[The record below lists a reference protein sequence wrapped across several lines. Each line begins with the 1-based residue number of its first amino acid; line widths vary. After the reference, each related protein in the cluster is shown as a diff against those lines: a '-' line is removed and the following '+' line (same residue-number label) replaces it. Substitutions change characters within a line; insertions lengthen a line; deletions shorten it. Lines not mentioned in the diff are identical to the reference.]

1 MQAKRNKNTCCKSGA
16 NLQSVMSGFSV
27 IELVIVVVII
37 GILSAISLPYIVNYK
52 RSYKSEDQAL
62 LIMDLMREASQLALT
77 RRRIIRFEIDR
88 TANRV
93 LIIDGNGPG
102 FADDSEIKSVPI
114 EPASE
119 LRMDQ
124 NPTGVTRPNPPNY
137 NNAVWVND
145 TIGHLR
151 NGTPVSGS
159 SVWQIAFLRDGT
171 AVNPNNNLPVSA
183 TLFLWSPLTAGNPA
197 ARNIREVRAITLFG
211 GSGAVR
217 YWRHDGM
224 TFLPY

>member
-1 MQAKRNKNTCCKSGA
+1 MKSKRNKNIGCNIAGR
-16 NLQSVMSGFSV
+16 QGVMKGFSL

-52 RSYKSEDQAL
+52 KSYKSEDQAL
-62 LIMDLMREASQLALT
+62 KIMDLMREASQLALT
-77 RRRIIRFEIDR
+77 RRRLIRFEIDR
-88 TANRV
+88 TADRV
-93 LIIDGNGPG
+93 LIIDGNGTG

-114 EPASE
+114 ETAAE

-137 NNAVWVND
+137 NNAVFIND

-151 NGTPVSGS
+151 NGIPVSGN
-159 SVWQIAFLRDGT
+159 SVWQVAFLRDGT

-183 TLFLWSPLTAGNPA
+183 TLFLWTPLTAGNPA
-197 ARNIREVRAITLFG
+197 ARNTKEVRAITLFG
-211 GSGAVR
+211 GSGAIR
-217 YWRHDGM
+217 YWRYDGT